1 MHYLSALK
9 EKYPL
14 PPGFA
19 WERNERVFL
28 VGIVDTAKKVEPNA
42 LSFRIWAY
50 HKTTADGYTYQI
62 MSYSKR
68 LDVVQSSTE
77 DDALNVVYTRF
88 LLGDY

>member
-1 MHYLSALK
+1 MINLSALK

-19 WERNERVFL
+19 WEINESVFL

-50 HKTTADGYTYQI
+50 HKTTADGYTYRI
-62 MSYSKR
+62 RSYSKR
-68 LDVVQSSTE
+68 RDEVQVSAE

-88 LLGDY
+88 LLGEY